1 MGTPALWIIFNAGVL
16 LLLVLDLGVLNRR
29 AHEVSMREAAAWSVF
44 WVALSLAFNLWILHA
59 HGGEKALQ
67 FFTGYLIEQSMSVD
81 NIFIFIL
88 VFRSFGVERQYQHRV
103 LFWGI
108 LGALILRGTMIGL
121 GTALIRKFEWT
132 LYVLAAFLVVA
143 AIRMLFRKE
152 AEPHPERSRLLR
164 WTQKIFPFSHNYHGQ
179 KLWIREAGKRMAT
192 PLLLV
197 LLGRRSHRFRF
208 RARFHSRRLRRFSRS
223 LHRVQ
228 LEHLRYSRS
237 PRVLLSASRIVARVP
252 IFGRRPRQ
260 LYYSSLELRCWLRI
274 GFKSLPG
281 LTLGIIAGILAISML
296 ASIIAMKREKRTGE
310 SANGLKSGDK

>member
-1 MGTPALWIIFNAGVL
+1 MGTPALWIIFNAGIL

-29 AHEVSMREAAAWSVF
+29 AHEVSVREAAAWSVF
-44 WVALSLAFNLWILHA
+44 WVTLSIGFNLWILEA

-67 FFTGYLIEQSMSVD
+67 FFTGYIIEQSMSVD

-88 VFRSFGVERQYQHRV
+88 VFRAFGVERRYQHRV

-143 AIRMLFRKE
+143 AIRMLLRKE
-152 AEPHPERSRLLR
+152 AEPHPENSRLIR
-164 WTQKIFPFSHNYHGQ
+164 WTQKIFPVSQNFHGQ

-197 LLGRRSHRFRF
+197 LLVVEATDFIFALDSIPAVFGVSRDPFIVYSSNICAILGLRAFYFLLAGFLPAFRYLDEGL
-208 RARFHSRRLRRFSRS
+208 S
-223 LHRVQ
+223 V
-228 LEHLRYSRS
+228 
-237 PRVLLSASRIVARVP
+237 VLLFVGVKMLAAHWIQIPTA
-252 IFGRRPRQ
+252 
-260 LYYSSLELRCWLRI
+260 LA
-274 GFKSLPG
+274 
-281 LTLGIIAGILAISML
+281 LGIIAGILAISIL
-296 ASIIAMKREKRTGE
+296 TSIIAMKREQRE
-310 SANGLKSGDK
+310 SNSGHKLKSGDQ

>member
-16 LLLVLDLGVLNRR
+16 LLLALDLGVLNRR
-29 AHEVSMREAAAWSVF
+29 AHQVSMREAATWSVF
-44 WVALSLAFNLWILHA
+44 WVSVSLAFNLWILHV

-67 FFTGYLIEQSMSVD
+67 FFTGYIIEQSMSVD

-108 LGALILRGTMIGL
+108 LGALILRGAMIGL

-152 AEPHPERSRLLR
+152 TEPHPERSRLLR
-164 WTQKIFPFSHNYHGQ
+164 WAQKVFPLSHNYHGQ

-197 LLGRRSHRFRF
+197 LLVVEATDFVFALDSIPAVFGVSRDPFIVYSSNICAILGLRAFYFLLAGLLPAFRYLDEGL
-208 RARFHSRRLRRFSRS
+208 S
-223 LHRVQ
+223 V
-228 LEHLRYSRS
+228 
-237 PRVLLSASRIVARVP
+237 VLLFVGVKMLAVHWVQVP
-252 IFGRRPRQ
+252 TA
-260 LYYSSLELRCWLRI
+260 LA
-274 GFKSLPG
+274 
-281 LTLGIIAGILAISML
+281 LGIIAGILAISIL
-296 ASIIAMKREKRTGE
+296 ASIIAMKLEKRKGDSGDE
-310 SANGLKSGDK
+310 LKSGDK